1 MNGDIILYTDRLTK
15 RFKSIT
21 AVEDLNLSVSRGDI
35 FGFLGPNGAGKST
48 TIRMMLGLIKPT
60 MGEIKIFN
68 RSPEKDREFTLKK
81 IGALVEEPSFY
92 GYLSARRNLE
102 IFSTLTHRHLDHRE
116 IDRVLEIVALIPRAD
131 DKVKTFSHGMK
142 QRLGIAQALLGRPE
156 LIILDEPTTGLD
168 PEGMREI
175 RRLIIQLAH
184 QGLTVFLSSHLLHEV
199 EQMCHNM
206 AIINKGKL
214 VVQGGV
220 EQLLKSE
227 NNLVSVK
234 VDRPKEAAD
243 LLKTKDWIRSV
254 ELTTGDLRVETDG
267 QNIPAVTELLVRSG
281 FHVFAIQPHRSLEDY
296 FLSILGTDHV

>member
-1 MNGDIILYTDRLTK
+1 MNSDIILYTERLTK
-15 RFKSIT
+15 RFKTIT

-48 TIRMMLGLIKPT
+48 TIRMILGLIKPT
-60 MGEIKIFN
+60 KGEIKIFN
-68 RSPEKDREFTLKK
+68 RSPDKDREFTLKK

-92 GYLSARRNLE
+92 DYLSARRNLE
-102 IFSTLTHRHLDHRE
+102 IFSLLTHLHPDRRE
-116 IDRVLEIVALIPRAD
+116 IDRVLEIVALIHRAD

-156 LIILDEPTTGLD
+156 LIILDEPTAGLD

-184 QGLTVFLSSHLLHEV
+184 QGFTIFLSSHLLHEV
-199 EQMCHNM
+199 EQMCQNM

-214 VVQGGV
+214 LVQGSV
-220 EQLLKSE
+220 EQLLKFE
-227 NNLVSVK
+227 TALVSVK
-234 VDRPKEAAD
+234 VDRSKEAAD

-254 ELTTGDLRVETDG
+254 ETTAGDLRVETDG
-267 QNIPAVTELLVRSG
+267 QNIPAVAELLVKSG
-281 FHVFAIQPHRSLEDY
+281 FHIFAIQPRRSLEDY
-296 FLSILGTDHV
+296 FLSILRTDHV

>member
-1 MNGDIILYTDRLTK
+1 MNDDIILYTDRLTK

-92 GYLSARRNLE
+92 DYLSARRNLE
-102 IFSTLTHRHLDHRE
+102 IFSLLSHRHLDHRE
-116 IDRVLEIVALIPRAD
+116 IDRVLEIVALIPRAN

-156 LIILDEPTTGLD
+156 LIILDEPTAGLD
-168 PEGMREI
+168 PKGMREI

-234 VDRPKEAAD
+234 VDRSKEAAD

-296 FLSILGTDHV
+296 FLSILGTDHG

>member
-1 MNGDIILYTDRLTK
+1 
-15 RFKSIT
+15 
-21 AVEDLNLSVSRGDI
+21 
-35 FGFLGPNGAGKST
+35 
-48 TIRMMLGLIKPT
+48 
-60 MGEIKIFN
+60 
-68 RSPEKDREFTLKK
+68 
-81 IGALVEEPSFY
+81 
-92 GYLSARRNLE
+92 
-102 IFSTLTHRHLDHRE
+102 
-116 IDRVLEIVALIPRAD
+116 
-131 DKVKTFSHGMK
+131 MK
-142 QRLGIAQALLGRPE
+142 QRLGIAQALLGSPE
-156 LIILDEPTTGLD
+156 LIILDEPTAGLD
-168 PEGMREI
+168 PKGMREI

-227 NNLVSVK
+227 NDLVSVK
-234 VDRPKEAAD
+234 VDRSKEAAD
-243 LLKTKDWIRSV
+243 LLKTKAWIRSV

>member
-15 RFKSIT
+15 RFKTIT

-92 GYLSARRNLE
+92 DYLSARRNLE

-156 LIILDEPTTGLD
+156 LIILDEPTAGLD
-168 PEGMREI
+168 PKGMREI

-214 VVQGGV
+214 IVQGGV

-227 NNLVSVK
+227 NDLVSVK
-234 VDRPKEAAD
+234 VDRSKEAAD

-254 ELTTGDLRVETDG
+254 ELTKGDLRVETDG

>member
-1 MNGDIILYTDRLTK
+1 MNSDIILYTDRLTK

-92 GYLSARRNLE
+92 DYLSARRNLE
-102 IFSTLTHRHLDHRE
+102 ILSILTHRHLDHRE
-116 IDRVLEIVALIPRAD
+116 IDRVLEIVALIPRAN

-156 LIILDEPTTGLD
+156 LIILDEPTAGLD
-168 PEGMREI
+168 PKGMKEI

-214 VVQGGV
+214 IVQGGV

-227 NNLVSVK
+227 NDLVSVK

-243 LLKTKDWIRSV
+243 LLKTKDWVKSV
-254 ELTTGDLRVETDG
+254 ELTTGDLKVETDG